1 MTTIDSTVARNDFLN
16 LLTTQLKNQD
26 PLSPV
31 NQEDFTGQLS
41 QFSQLEQLEGLN
53 SNFQQLL
60 QVSQL
65 NQGIGLV
72 GRETEYFDPASGETR
87 TGVVERLITSSGAA
101 DLLINNERVGLE
113 YVSGV
118 NA

>member
-1 MTTIDSTVARNDFLN
+1 MAAINSDVARTDFLN

-53 SNFQQLL
+53 SNFEQLL
-60 QVSQL
+60 QISQL

-72 GRETEYFDPASGETR
+72 GREAEYLDPSTGETKS
-87 TGVVERLITSSGAA
+87 GLVESLITSSGPAN
-101 DLLINNERVGLE
+101 LLINGERVGLE

>member
-1 MTTIDSTVARNDFLN
+1 MTTIDSAVARNDFLN

-31 NQEDFTGQLS
+31 NQEDFTAQLS

-53 SNFQQLL
+53 SNFQDLL
-60 QVSQL
+60 QISQL

-72 GRETEYFDPASGETR
+72 GREAEYLDPATGETK
-87 TGVVERLITSSGAA
+87 TGLVESLLTSNGPAN
-101 DLLINNERVGLE
+101 LLINGERVGLE